1 LTFGKEVR
9 PRRSAIIERRSGM
22 QFPIRD
28 PQNYERLRRL
38 PADQAIACYLDGDF
52 TIGEDSALAEA
63 VQRGLALPL
72 KKEEVEEVLSDCM
85 AEEVSIDECR
95 KRLLAAAD
103 NPR

>member
-1 LTFGKEVR
+1 
-9 PRRSAIIERRSGM
+9 M

-38 PADQAIACYLDGDF
+38 PADEAISCYLGGDF

-63 VQRGLALPL
+63 VQRGLSLPL
-72 KKEEVEEVLSDCM
+72 RIEEVETVLSDCL
-85 AEEVSIDECR
+85 ADEVSVDECR

-103 NPR
+103 